1 MAHLKFLCHQF
12 ILPYLLFSLHSTTS
26 PTYQLLTPLSI
37 TYSTFL
43 SFHQFNLFSLSYVV
57 FYFLH
62 NLTPVSLVIRTP
74 PPQSIYFFST
84 SHFLYAYVTQMQDLL
99 FFTSLFSHLCLPIHG
114 FAFQSGNLPDFLFF
128 LDSNPSVLPSIF
140 FLFPFSLLILFSHI
154 IHIYSFIEATH
165 PLRYFV

>member
-74 PPQSIYFFST
+74 PTPIYLLLLYFSLSLCVCNT
-84 SHFLYAYVTQMQDLL
+84 EAGPFIFHF
-99 FFTSLFSHLCLPIHG
+99 S
-114 FAFQSGNLPDFLFF
+114 FQSPLSSYSRLR
-128 LDSNPSVLPSIF
+128 
-140 FLFPFSLLILFSHI
+140 FPIRKS
-154 IHIYSFIEATH
+154 T
-165 PLRYFV
+165 